1 MGSLVIARRFCGPPT
16 TGNGGYSAG
25 LLARELDGIVEVT
38 LRKPPPLDRPLDLS
52 TQGSTLELRDGAELV
67 AEARPAELEL
77 DVPDAPAFERAAE
90 LSRRYVGFEAHPFP
104 TCFVCGPDRAA
115 GDGLRIFAG
124 RDRAGEPVCAP
135 WIPDASLA
143 DDDGVVRREF
153 VCAALD
159 CPGYFGGFGPDYPAA
174 LLGRITVA
182 IHDAVRAGDACVVL
196 GWSLG
201 REGRKLHAAT
211 ALFGPD
217 GRPRARA
224 RQTWLVVGQRS
235 SG

>member
-1 MGSLVIARRFCGPPT
+1 MGSVVIARRFCGPPT

-25 LLARELDGIVEVT
+25 LLARELGGTVEVT
-38 LRKPPPLDRPLDLS
+38 LRKPPPLERALELRTEES
-52 TQGSTLELRDGAELV
+52 KLELRDGDELV

-77 DVPDAPAFERAAE
+77 DVPEAPAFERALE
-90 LSRRYVGFEAHPFP
+90 LSKKYVGFATHPFP
-104 TCFVCGPDRAA
+104 TCFVCGPERAA

-124 RDRAGEPVCAP
+124 RDRDGAPACAP

-143 DDDGVVRREF
+143 GDDGRVRHE
-153 VCAALD
+153 VLCASLD
-159 CPGYFGGFGPDYPAA
+159 CPGYFGGFGPDYPKA
-174 LLGRITVA
+174 LLGRITFA
-182 IHDAVRAGDACVVL
+182 IDESVRPGDACVVV

-217 GRPRARA
+217 GRLRARA
-224 RQTWLVVGQRS
+224 RQTWLTIG
-235 SG
+235 

>member
-1 MGSLVIARRFCGPPT
+1 MSSVVIARRFCGPPT

-25 LLARELDGIVEVT
+25 LLAREFSGTVEVT
-38 LRKPPPLDRPLDLS
+38 LRKPPPLERALDLR
-52 TQGSTLELRDGAELV
+52 TQGSTLELRDGDELV

-90 LSRRYVGFEAHPFP
+90 LSRQYVGFETHPFP
-104 TCFVCGPDRAA
+104 TCFVCGPERTA

-124 RDRAGEPVCAP
+124 RERDGEAVCAP
-135 WIPDASLA
+135 WIPDASFA
-143 DDDGVVRREF
+143 GEGDGRVRREV

-159 CPGYFGGFGPDYPAA
+159 CPGYFGGFGPDYPKA
-174 LLGRITVA
+174 LLGRITFA
-182 IHDAVRAGDACVVL
+182 IDDSVRAGDACVVV

-217 GRPRARA
+217 GRLRARA
-224 RQTWLVVGQRS
+224 RQTWLIVS
-235 SG
+235 